1 MRVYKDSTALIEQLR
16 LAQVKRYPINH
27 TNRDQS
33 VAEHTFG
40 VVLIAIDILAA
51 LPEAKMKELSGDLI
65 MYALFHDM
73 NEIYTGDIPSGFKRR
88 LKAEYSDIGEKL
100 DGMYVIQ
107 NEEVKGIVKL
117 ADYLESIYFL
127 KEFGASRFGVR
138 VLDDVII
145 KFNGELI
152 VSKAPPEAIDRAK
165 EIFSWI

>member
-1 MRVYKDSTALIEQLR
+1 MRVYKDSAMLIEQLR

-27 TNRDQS
+27 TNRDQN

-40 VVLIAIDILAA
+40 VVLISIDILGA
-51 LPEAKMKELSGDLI
+51 LPEAKMRELSGDLI

-88 LKAEYSDIGEKL
+88 LKAEYSDIADKL
-100 DGMYVIQ
+100 DGMYTIQ
-107 NEEVKGIVKL
+107 NEEVKAIVKL

-127 KEFGASRFGVR
+127 REFGASRFGER
-138 VLDDVII
+138 VLNDVIT
-145 KFNGELI
+145 KFNGELL
-152 VSKAPPEAIDRAK
+152 VSKAPPEAIERAK